1 VKGVAAALAIVLTA
15 AGAAAGAGSQSRV
28 IDRTFLCNVP
38 GVGVPDP
45 ARFVTVGAFPRRGG
59 KYGPS
64 VLAFQGSGSPEG
76 WNVDART
83 EAMLGVAPG
92 IFLNRSGCVATRTRV
107 ALSPGRLPGG
117 RTRLGKRWV
126 CDGPAKVLVRL
137 RAVFRR
143 PTSLRPES
151 GLLIARGRMV
161 EVSLVVTDTRH
172 RPISFGSA
180 VDATGVARLFVD
192 RVRCLEAPS

>member
-1 VKGVAAALAIVLTA
+1 MKHAVLVLVVALTA
-15 AGAAAGAGSQSRV
+15 AGAAAGARSQSRV

-59 KYGPS
+59 KYSPS
-64 VLAFQGSGSPEG
+64 VLAFQGSGTPDG

-83 EAMLGVAPG
+83 DAMLGVAPG
-92 IFLNRSGCVATRTRV
+92 IFLNRSGCVAKRTRV
-107 ALSPGRLPGG
+107 ALSAGRLRGG
-117 RTRLGKRWV
+117 RTRLGERWV
-126 CDGPAKVLVRL
+126 CDAPAKVLVRL

-151 GLLIARGRMV
+151 GLLVARGRMV
-161 EVSLVVTDTRH
+161 EVSLVVTDTRG
-172 RPISFGSA
+172 RPIAFGSA
-180 VDATGVARLFVD
+180 VDAAGAAHLFVD